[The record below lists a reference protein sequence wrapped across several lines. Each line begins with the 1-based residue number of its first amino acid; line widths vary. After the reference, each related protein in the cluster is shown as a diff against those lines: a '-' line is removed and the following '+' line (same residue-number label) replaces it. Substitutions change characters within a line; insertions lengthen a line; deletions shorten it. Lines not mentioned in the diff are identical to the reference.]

1 MIKAIIMDVDGVI
14 VGKNKGVNYPLPN
27 KAVIEKLKELHN
39 KGIPIVLCTAK
50 FGHAIYEIIRQANLR
65 NPHITDGGAV
75 VIDLLANKI
84 INAHTFEKELVKQIV
99 SDLLE
104 GGIYTECYSV
114 NEYFIQENQ
123 KNKFTELRSELLQKN
138 PKILSSMIQE
148 LAKIDVI
155 KVIAFQESDDVKKK
169 IERVLEKYKDKIN
182 FIWST
187 HPALFPNKPTVI
199 TVKGISKKSATL
211 EVLQS
216 LRISPD
222 ETLGI
227 GDSLADWNFMEVC
240 KYAATVGDESQELKD
255 AVKTKGEGRN
265 FIGKSVDKNGFLDIL
280 NYFKL

>member
-14 VGKNKGVNYPLPN
+14 VGKNKGINYPLPN
-27 KAVIEKLKELHN
+27 NVIIAKLKELHG

-50 FGHAIYEIIRQANLR
+50 FGHAIYEIIRQATLT

-75 VIDLLANKI
+75 VIDLLSDKI
-84 INAHTFEKELVKQIV
+84 INAHTFEKGLVKQII

-104 GGIYTECYSV
+104 SDIYTECYSV

-123 KNKFTELRSELLQKN
+123 KNKFTELRSELLQKT
-138 PKILSSMIQE
+138 PKIVISLVKE
-148 LAKIDVI
+148 AEKIDVI

-169 IERVLEKYKDKIN
+169 IEGILEKFDDKIN

-199 TVKGISKKSATL
+199 TVKGISKKSASL

-227 GDSLADWNFMEVC
+227 GDSLADWDFMELC
-240 KYAATVGDESQELKD
+240 KYAATVGNESQDLKD
-255 AVKTKGEGRN
+255 LVKTKGEGKY
-265 FIGKSVDKNGFLDIL
+265 FIGKSVNENGFLDII